1 MENKL
6 TAREMFEELGY
17 KQIKLA
23 DEGLVALYEKIIF
36 SDRQSIYFYPE
47 KAVRIIFHSGERIY
61 PPIIDMKELKAINK
75 QIEEL
80 GWIGSE

>member
-1 MENKL
+1 MSAKKN
-6 TAREMFEELGY
+6 FEELGY
-17 KQIKLA
+17 EQIKLA

-36 SDRQSIYFYPE
+36 GDRQSIYFYPE

-61 PPIIDMKELKAINK
+61 PPIIDMKELQAINK

-80 GWIGSE
+80 GWK